1 MKKTTRILAIAVV
14 VALGGNTPATAH
26 PSHTSCKTFGTGTGD
41 VARGGTPP
49 WASPGTAELVAS
61 LHEGRVR
68 VGSIRA
74 SLADAQASALTKAR
88 PGQILDRAAHRRSSQ
103 GDRAPR

>member
-1 MKKTTRILAIAVV
+1 VLPPRQLNRLSTGAKNPKLEVV

-49 WASPGTAELVAS
+49 GAGPGTAELVAS
-61 LHEGRVR
+61 LHE
-68 VGSIRA
+68 
-74 SLADAQASALTKAR
+74 DECE
-88 PGQILDRAAHRRSSQ
+88 
-103 GDRAPR
+103 

>member
-26 PSHTSCKTFGTGTGD
+26 PSHTSSKTFGTGTGD

-49 WASPGTAELVAS
+49 GAGPGTAELVAS
-61 LHEGRVR
+61 LHE
-68 VGSIRA
+68 
-74 SLADAQASALTKAR
+74 DECE
-88 PGQILDRAAHRRSSQ
+88 
-103 GDRAPR
+103 